1 MQGDSM
7 EMGGDPTKGI
17 WWVKEKICWR
27 TNFGSHQLHMSL
39 THGVRHFR
47 FCNRSHIIYAMW
59 GWKVAPM
66 CISIQRS
73 KRCWEE
79 LWCAWQGNA
88 GDNTSTRDMETLFGG
103 GKAWNRYM
111 DWSSKSQILYD
122 CQKIKLFLSL
132 LVDTLKN
139 ASMVQT
145 HVHAFSYA
153 NVDKLCWRNC
163 TSIFINGDS
172 IWPISP
178 HAIHQCATY
187 SWTVIS

>member
-122 CQKIKLFLSL
+122 CQKLNCFYLFLLTLWKMPQWYRHMYMPSL
-132 LVDTLKN
+132 MQMLINFAEGTVHQSS
-139 ASMVQT
+139 SMVT
-145 HVHAFSYA
+145 AFDPSPPMPS
-153 NVDKLCWRNC
+153 
-163 TSIFINGDS
+163 TSA
-172 IWPISP
+172 PLTLE
-178 HAIHQCATY
+178 Q
-187 SWTVIS
+187 